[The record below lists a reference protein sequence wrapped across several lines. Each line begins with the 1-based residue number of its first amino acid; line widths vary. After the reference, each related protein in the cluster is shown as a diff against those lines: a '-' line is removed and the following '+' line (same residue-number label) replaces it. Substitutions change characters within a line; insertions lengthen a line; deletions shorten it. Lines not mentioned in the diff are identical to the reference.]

1 MSGAGTGLCLGG
13 GVGVSGGGGG
23 GAGSA
28 TGSLSDVSLV
38 ALVGAWGICRVL
50 KFSLPHFV
58 ILLSFYASSPLC
70 VRFVAFALQAHILD
84 SLFISSSNLH
94 ISLPHF
100 FTAFLQC

>member
-38 ALVGAWGICRVL
+38 ALVGAWGDMSSFEV
-50 KFSLPHFV
+50 FSPPLRN
-58 ILLSFYASSPLC
+58 SP
-70 VRFVAFALQAHILD
+70 
-84 SLFISSSNLH
+84 
-94 ISLPHF
+94 
-100 FTAFLQC
+100 